1 MCSSKS
7 HNPGQI
13 NHGCVSFI
21 PSGFQ
26 EQNNN
31 KGVGD
36 VGTGERGPNHGSE
49 FKENRTQAPTKF

>member
-1 MCSSKS
+1 MD
-7 HNPGQI
+7 
-13 NHGCVSFI
+13 CVSFI